1 MLELSGVHFLFG
13 DYMSKTETIDASG
26 KLFDAIIWDRGLK
39 NDAALAREL
48 GVKPPQISKIRHGK
62 LPVTSDMILIV
73 HDKIGYP
80 IKKIR
85 DLIAS

>member
-1 MLELSGVHFLFG
+1 
-13 DYMSKTETIDASG
+13 MSKTETIDKSG
-26 KLFDAIIWDRGLK
+26 KLFDYLIESHKLK
-39 NDAALAREL
+39 NDAALAHFL

-73 HDKIGYP
+73 HDKTGYP